1 MEIKFKKINKDIQIY
16 PEAFKRKVI
25 EEYLSGSSTK
35 MDLLRKYGI
44 KTKSGIQR
52 WMKSLGYVDEG
63 GPVIRKS
70 TLGSITLSCMPE
82 KTTSPGSEDDSLLQ
96 KKIEELQ
103 HQLEDEQLRSEAY
116 QRMIEKAEKELNVSI
131 RKKPYIRW
139 SLT

>member
-1 MEIKFKKINKDIQIY
+1 MEVKFEKINKDIQVY

-25 EEYLSGSSTK
+25 DEYLSGSSTK

-63 GPVIRKS
+63 NAVIRKP
-70 TLGSITLSCMPE
+70 TTVNVTLSCMPQ
-82 KTTSPGSEDDSLLQ
+82 KTTPAQSEDALLLQ

-103 HQLEDEQLRSEAY
+103 RQLEDEKLRSEAY
-116 QRMIEKAEKELNVSI
+116 QRMIEKAEKELNISI
-131 RKKPYIRW
+131 RKKPYTR
-139 SLT
+139 